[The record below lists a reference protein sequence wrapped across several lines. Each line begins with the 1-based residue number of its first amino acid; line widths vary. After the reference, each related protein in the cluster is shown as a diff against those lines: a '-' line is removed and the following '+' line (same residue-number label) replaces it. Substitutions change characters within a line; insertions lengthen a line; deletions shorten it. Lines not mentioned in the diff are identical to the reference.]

1 MHNLISLLEKQ
12 NSNRGIHGIGR
23 VTSCK
28 GPIIT
33 AQLPHGA
40 VGDACT
46 LNMGDNSVLAEIV
59 GFSGEE
65 ATLAPLDSV
74 SGIGPGTEVIA
85 HGRPL
90 SITVPRNLLG
100 SIIDPLGNPLNRQ
113 ASTDSLQ
120 LLPLSLRSAP
130 PPPLTRQRISERLNT
145 GVSAIDCFCPI
156 GKGQR
161 LGLMASAGVGK
172 STLLGMIARFAEAE
186 VIVVGLIG
194 ERGREVREFIEDCL
208 GESGLRRSVMIVST
222 SDESPNRRRLAAYT
236 ATSVAEHYRAQGK
249 QVLLLMD
256 SITRF
261 ARAVREVG
269 LAAGEIP
276 VRHGYPPSLYI
287 ELPRL
292 LERSGCS
299 DKGSITAIYTVLTDN
314 ERELDPLAEEVKSI
328 LDGHLSLSTRL
339 AERGIRPAL
348 DIPSSVS
355 RLIGQIEDAH
365 SQATLREGTRFF
377 GRLMRDKDIL
387 LLGGTPDP
395 ELSATL
401 KYESQLMDLISQ
413 EPLIRRDCSISRLT
427 LSSILGKI
435 NQEIKK
441 GPEELL
447 PAPQSLSTAKR

>member
-1 MHNLISLLEKQ
+1 MHNLISLLERDISQ
-12 NSNRGIHGIGR
+12 RGVHGIGR
-23 VTSCK
+23 VTSCR

-59 GFSGEE
+59 GFGGEE

-100 SIIDPLGNPLNRQ
+100 SIIDPLGKPLNKTETADQ
-113 ASTDSLQ
+113 LQ
-120 LLPLSLRSAP
+120 TIPLSLRNAP
-130 PPPLTRQRISERLNT
+130 PSPLTRQRITERLNT
-145 GVSAIDCFCPI
+145 GVSAVDCFCPI

-161 LGLMASAGVGK
+161 LGLLASAGVGK

-208 GESGLRRSVMIVST
+208 GENGLRRSVMIVAT

-236 ATSVAEHYRAQGK
+236 ATSVAEYFRAQGK

-276 VRHGYPPSLYI
+276 VRHGYPPSLYV
-287 ELPRL
+287 ELPKL

-339 AERGIRPAL
+339 SERGIRPAL

-355 RLIGQIEDAH
+355 RLIGQIETPA
-365 SQATLREGTRFF
+365 SQANLRESTRFLS
-377 GRLMRDKDIL
+377 RLMRDKDIL

-401 KYESQLMDLISQ
+401 KYESQLMECISQ
-413 EPLIRRDCSISRLT
+413 DPTTPRDCILARQS
-427 LSSILGKI
+427 LSSILENI
-435 NQEIKK
+435 NLEIKK